1 MIGCRALAIQSRD
14 DLLEFLVRHAGVRRD
29 HDFRD
34 GRFAAG
40 ERGFHVAPKQRGERL
55 LLLPLRMQ
63 RREKLHAVEREQ
75 ELKIHRLLGP

>member
-14 DLLEFLVRHAGVRRD
+14 DLLELLVRHAGVRRD
-29 HDFRD
+29 HDFRY
-34 GRFAAG
+34 GWFAAS

-55 LLLPLRMQ
+55 LLLPLRVS
-63 RREKLHAVEREQ
+63 RRENLHAVEREQ